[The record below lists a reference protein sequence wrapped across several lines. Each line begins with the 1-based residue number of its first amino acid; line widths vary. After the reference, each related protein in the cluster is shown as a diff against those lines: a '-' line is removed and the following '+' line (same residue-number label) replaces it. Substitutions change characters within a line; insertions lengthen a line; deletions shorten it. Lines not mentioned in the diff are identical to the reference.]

1 MAPKIIIDSDR
12 EMNTKNAI
20 RSHLFLFLTS
30 IGIYSYAADGEIF
43 IPRIEGIPTLT
54 DFEGMA
60 PQTEIARS
68 MGKAG
73 EFIQRT
79 PNDGASPSQRTEVYI
94 AYNQTHL
101 FAIWLAFDTEPELIR
116 ANLASRENINGDE
129 RVGLTID
136 TFNDQRTALSFHSTP
151 LGIQWDARW
160 TEGSSNRAGFD
171 TSFDAVWES
180 DGRVTDE
187 GYMVLMSIP
196 LRSLRFREADQQ
208 IWRVQFGR
216 FIPRYSEF
224 SFWPRYSLE
233 LEGRLN
239 QTALLR
245 GIENVS
251 PGNNSQFIPFLFTR
265 DLNALDSKAENGP
278 KFENITETDVG
289 LDAKFVFND
298 SKVLDITLNPDFSQV
313 ESDQPQVT
321 VNERFEVQF
330 PERRPFFIE
339 NADFFA
345 TDSILLFTRR
355 IADPEGGVRFTG
367 RSGKYG
373 FGTILMN
380 DQAPGMNRETTDPL
394 SGEKAN
400 IGILRGFRDISEQSR
415 VGFFLSDRELGDGF
429 NRVASLDARLKL
441 NDNWITN
448 MQVVGTDTE
457 PVLGG
462 DPTQGY
468 QRNIQ
473 INRVGRTVNTH
484 SHFIETT
491 DNFRT
496 DLGFQNRFFK
506 PDTSGIHNS
515 LNLNFYP
522 ESPNINSWTAGLFDV
537 YLNDTDGTRIYHQLG
552 PNFELNFA
560 TTTIGA
566 RFTDYAEIL
575 RPKDFI
581 GVISN
586 TRYDYENWQIDF
598 SNNTSQTASIRAS
611 YRQGRALNLV
621 PTRGALPYVANTS
634 RVDISFFWRPIE
646 RLQIQNT
653 YFLTELENRNSNTKI
668 FTNEIFRS
676 NWNYQFTKE
685 LSLRFI
691 TQYDKT
697 DSGPATRLE
706 DNENLNFDL
715 LLRYVIN
722 PWSAFYVGYNSNQS
736 NFDIVEMEGERELV
750 VANELRQDGDQIFVK
765 FSYLFQR

>member
-1 MAPKIIIDSDR
+1 MRFFKVYLVLII
-12 EMNTKNAI
+12 AI
-20 RSHLFLFLTS
+20 TGKHSS
-30 IGIYSYAADGEIF
+30 AADSEII
-43 IPRIEGIPTLT
+43 IPRINGIPSLA

-60 PQTEIARS
+60 PQTEIAHS
-68 MGKAG
+68 MSKIG

-79 PNDGASPSQRTEVYI
+79 PNDGAEPSQPTDVYI

-101 FAIWLAFDTEPELIR
+101 FAVWLAFDTEPELIR
-116 ANLASRENINGDE
+116 ANLASRENINGDD

-160 TEGSSNRAGFD
+160 TEGSSIRAGFD
-171 TSFDAVWES
+171 TSFEAVWES
-180 DGRVTDE
+180 EGRVTDQ
-187 GYMVLMSIP
+187 GYMVWMSIP
-196 LRSLRFREADQQ
+196 LRSLRFRETDEQV
-208 IWRVQFGR
+208 WRVQFGR
-216 FIPRYSEF
+216 LIPRYSEF

-245 GIENVS
+245 GIEDVS

-265 DLNALDSKAENGP
+265 EVDAIDPRALGGPNFETSLENDL
-278 KFENITETDVG
+278 G

-298 SKVLDITLNPDFSQV
+298 SMVLDVTLNPDFSQV

-373 FGTILMN
+373 FGSILIN
-380 DQAPGMNRETTDPL
+380 DEAPGLNRESTDPL
-394 SGEKAN
+394 YGEKAN

-415 VGFFLSDRELGDGF
+415 VGFFLSDRELGEGF
-429 NRVASLDARLKL
+429 NRVGSVDARLKL

-457 PVLGG
+457 PLLGG
-462 DPTQGY
+462 DAVRGY

-473 INRVGRTVNTH
+473 VNRTGRTVNTH

-522 ESPNINSWTAGLFDV
+522 ETSRINSWTAGLFDV

-552 PNFELNFA
+552 PNFKVNYA
-560 TTTIGA
+560 TTSFGV
-566 RFTDYAEIL
+566 RWTDYAEIL
-575 RPKDFI
+575 RPKDFSGI
-581 GVISN
+581 VTN
-586 TRYDYENWQIDF
+586 TRYDYETWQIDF
-598 SNNTSQTASIRAS
+598 SNSTSQRATIS
-611 YRQGRALNLV
+611 ANYRQGRALNLV
-621 PTRGALPYVANTS
+621 PALGSLPYAADTS
-634 RVDISFFWRPIE
+634 RLDLSFFWRPID
-646 RLQIQNT
+646 RLQVRNT
-653 YFLTELENRNSNTKI
+653 YFLTELKNRKSDSKI
-668 FTNEIFRS
+668 FTNEILRS

-685 LSLRFI
+685 WSLRFI

-697 DSGPATRLE
+697 DAGPATRLK

-722 PWSAFYVGYNSNQS
+722 PWSAFYFGYNTNQS

-750 VANELRQDGDQIFVK
+750 IANDLRRDGDQIFIK